1 MFCLGGKV
9 NWLEIIVLVIVIN
22 CNLSL
27 MEPKSFVNNQDF
39 NAGYI

>member
-1 MFCLGGKV
+1 MFYRGWQNKLNG
-9 NWLEIIVLVIVIN
+9 NIALVAVIN

-27 MEPKSFVNNQDF
+27 MELKSFVNNQDF

>member
-1 MFCLGGKV
+1 ME
-9 NWLEIIVLVIVIN
+9 NIVLVIVIN
-22 CNLSL
+22 NNYSL